1 VSKERIIKAL
11 KELGL
16 TQVDTQIY
24 IFLAKEGSH
33 RMGEIA
39 LGLNLPENKVDRSL
53 K

>member
-1 VSKERIIKAL
+1 MSKERIIKAL

-16 TQVDTQIY
+16 TQVDTQIN
-24 IFLAKEGSH
+24 IFLAKQGSH